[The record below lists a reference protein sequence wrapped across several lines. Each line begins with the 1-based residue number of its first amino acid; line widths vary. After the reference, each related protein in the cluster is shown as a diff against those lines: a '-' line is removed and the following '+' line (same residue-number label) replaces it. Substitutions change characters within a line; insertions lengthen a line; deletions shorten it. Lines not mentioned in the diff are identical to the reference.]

1 VSSTWRVALLGGVLG
16 LVTVAVVVG
25 LVLFG
30 VVRTGAKRAQAS
42 AEEPVLVAL
51 ALPNADGVNVPRAI
65 DLYARVNGTLTLTAV
80 DPGQAATVS
89 GTSAKTLADAYTFGG
104 GAALADAYALSGSAA
119 APAWVV
125 VGQDPW
131 NALRGGTPV
140 ELNIPAP
147 LDVFDGTR
155 LYSYS
160 QGTVDVPVA
169 EVRHVLDGAEFLSHA
184 LRQNIREQLGD
195 SLVESLVSAGAA
207 HRIELRTNLSD
218 EDLSA
223 WFAILG
229 PAVRAQGE

>member
-1 VSSTWRVALLGGVLG
+1 MSSTWRVALLGGVLG

-169 EVRHVLDGAEFLSHA
+169 EVRHVLDGAAFLSHA